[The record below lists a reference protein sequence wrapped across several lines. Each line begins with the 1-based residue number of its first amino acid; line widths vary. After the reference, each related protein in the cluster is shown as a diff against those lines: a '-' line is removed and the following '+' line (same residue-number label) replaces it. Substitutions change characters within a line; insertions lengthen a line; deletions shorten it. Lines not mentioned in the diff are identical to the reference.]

1 MYLGADI
8 PVIPY
13 AVQVCNLKL
22 PLVKR
27 QRSLAKMQWKAL
39 ALALIVKHGC
49 GQGFPVPEG
58 IPAMLRFQCSQL
70 VIERLDPLVSPGLI
84 PSPHLHQIV
93 GGNSFNATMDPVDH
107 DLVEKSTCTSC
118 TFTEDLSN
126 YWTAVLYFRARN
138 GTYKR
143 VPQLPNL
150 GLGGN
155 GGITGRRF

>member
-1 MYLGADI
+1 MYLKADI
-8 PVIPY
+8 PFIPY
-13 AVQVCNLKL
+13 AHPGLQLSFRL
-22 PLVKR
+22 PKQ
-27 QRSLAKMQWKAL
+27 QRNLAKMQWKAF
-39 ALALIVKHGC
+39 ALALLVEHGY

-70 VIERLDPLVSPGLI
+70 VIERLDPLVSPGSI

-93 GGNSFNATMDPVDH
+93 GGNSFNATMDPVEH
-107 DLVEKSTCTSC
+107 DLVERSTCTSC
-118 TFTEDLSN
+118 TFTEDFSN